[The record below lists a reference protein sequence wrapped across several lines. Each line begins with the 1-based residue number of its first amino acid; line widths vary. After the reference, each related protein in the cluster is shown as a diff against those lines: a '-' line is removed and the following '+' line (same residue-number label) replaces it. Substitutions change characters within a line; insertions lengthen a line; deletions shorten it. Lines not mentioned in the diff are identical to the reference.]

1 MHKTYL
7 PTVNEV
13 EASRKWHFVDASS
26 DSLGRVATKV
36 VGLLVG
42 KHKRIYTPNMDCGDF
57 VVVTNADK
65 LRVTG
70 NKEEDKFYF
79 HHTGYRDG
87 AKVTPFRRQM
97 EKDSTKVIELA
108 VKRMLEANKL
118 RASRL
123 KRLKVYANDV
133 TPFAHRM
140 GVKSEK

>member
-13 EASRKWHFVDASS
+13 EAARKWHFIDASS
-26 DSLGRVATKV
+26 DSLGRVATKIA
-36 VGLLVG
+36 GLLVG
-42 KHKRIYTPNMDCGDF
+42 KHKVFFTPHMDCGDF

-87 AKVTPFRRQM
+87 AKVVPFRRQM
-97 EKDSTKVIELA
+97 EKDSTKIIELA

-118 RASRL
+118 RAPRL

-140 GVKSEK
+140 GEKVEK

>member
-7 PTVNEV
+7 PSVKEV
-13 EASRKWHFVDASS
+13 EASRQWHFIDASS

-57 VVVTNADK
+57 VVVTNADQI
-65 LRVTG
+65 RVTG
-70 NKEEDKFYF
+70 NKVEDKFYF
-79 HHTGYRDG
+79 RHTGYRDG
-87 AKVTPFRRQM
+87 AKVTPFKRQM
-97 EKDSTKVIELA
+97 EKDSTKIIELA

-118 RASRL
+118 RAPRL

-133 TPFAHRM
+133 TPFAHRK
-140 GVKSEK
+140 GESK